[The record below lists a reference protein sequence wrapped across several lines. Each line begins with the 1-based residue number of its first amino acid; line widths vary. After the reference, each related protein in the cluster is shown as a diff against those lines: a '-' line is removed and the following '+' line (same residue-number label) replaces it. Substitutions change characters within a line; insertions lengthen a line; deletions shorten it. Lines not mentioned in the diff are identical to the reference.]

1 MTGLLTHVYATI
13 SDPSR
18 AVQVRDS
25 LQSTLCRLFDVTAPK
40 AEAIERINGQM
51 AGFQLGLNIMV
62 LVALVVCSFIVFN
75 TLFMTVSER
84 TYEIG
89 VLRAVGTSRPQL
101 FRIFLA
107 EGILLGLVVAAS
119 GVLAGVGLSQL
130 FVRALENLGFPHVLD
145 A

>member
-1 MTGLLTHVYATI
+1 MTGLVTHVYATI
-13 SDPSR
+13 RDPSR
-18 AVQVRDS
+18 VVIVRDS
-25 LQSTLCRLFDVTAPK
+25 LQSALGRLFDVTAPK

-89 VLRAVGTSRPQL
+89 VLDRKSTRLNS
-101 FRIFLA
+101 
-107 EGILLGLVVAAS
+107 S
-119 GVLAGVGLSQL
+119 
-130 FVRALENLGFPHVLD
+130 H
-145 A
+145 

>member
-1 MTGLLTHVYATI
+1 
-13 SDPSR
+13 
-18 AVQVRDS
+18 
-25 LQSTLCRLFDVTAPK
+25 LFDVTAPK

-89 VLRAVGTSRPQL
+89 VLRAVGTSRPQV

-107 EGILLGLVVAAS
+107 EGILIGLVGSVA
-119 GVLAGVGLSQL
+119 GVLAGVGLSL
-130 FVRALENLGFPHVLD
+130 FFVRAFENLDRKSVV
-145 A
+145 